1 MGRNNIIFL
10 PPELI
15 QRLQTRGYL
24 TLYQIPY
31 QINRDIQKQ
40 GWKGSFIL
48 GLEGEHADTW
58 DIFIAELK
66 RGHIHIKDVPDE
78 VVCIKNKT
86 VRLQSVHRP
95 TSIQFDDGDDK
106 HRRWCGGGTIS
117 RM

>member
-10 PPELI
+10 PPEII

-24 TLYQIPY
+24 TLDQIAY

-40 GWKGSFIL
+40 GWKGSLIL

-58 DIFIAELK
+58 DIFLAELK

-78 VVCIKNKT
+78 VVCIKKKI
-86 VRLQSVHRP
+86 VHLQSVHRP
-95 TSIQFDDGDDK
+95 TSVQFDDGYDK
-106 HRRWCGGGTIS
+106 HRRWCAGGTIS